1 MLKSDIIPKF
11 FKSEINMDL
20 MQDSI
25 DTHVF
30 FIYLFLSVMLVNFY
44 SVYNINNFVKLAK
57 RLKFL
62 TPLYHTLN
70 AIIIYTGT
78 IVAFYSKTFSFTIL
92 IMIAASIAV
101 MVLEIKRFKKMRVIK
116 VADEE
121 LQEEFLKFSR
131 KIYLIEI
138 IIIVSTYIISKIF

>member
-1 MLKSDIIPKF
+1 MLKFDIIAKF
-11 FKSEINMDL
+11 LKSEINMDF
-20 MQDSI
+20 SSSTI

-30 FIYLFLSVMLVNFY
+30 FVYLFISVMIINFY
-44 SVYNINNFVKLAK
+44 SVYNINNFIKLAK
-57 RLKFL
+57 RLKFF

-78 IVAFYSKTFSFTIL
+78 IVAFYQRTFSFTIF
-92 IMIAASIAV
+92 IMIAAAIAV

-116 VADEE
+116 SDDTQ
-121 LQEEFLKFSR
+121 LQEEFFKFSR

-138 IIIVSTYIISKIF
+138 VIIVLTYIISKIF

>member
-1 MLKSDIIPKF
+1 MA
-11 FKSEINMDL
+11 L

-30 FIYLFLSVMLVNFY
+30 FIYLFLSVMLINFY
-44 SVYNINNFVKLAK
+44 SVYNVNNFIKLAN

-78 IVAFYSKTFSFTIL
+78 IVAFYEKTFSFTIF

-116 VADEE
+116 SDDTEG
-121 LQEEFLKFSR
+121 QEDFFKFSR

-138 IIIVSTYIISKIF
+138 IIIVLTYIISKVF

>member
-30 FIYLFLSVMLVNFY
+30 FIYLFLSVMIVNFY
-44 SVYNINNFVKLAK
+44 SVYNINNFIKLAK
-57 RLKFL
+57 RLKYL

-78 IVAFYSKTFSFTIL
+78 IVAFYEKVFSFTIF

-101 MVLEIKRFKKMRVIK
+101 MVLEIKRF
-116 VADEE
+116 
-121 LQEEFLKFSR
+121 
-131 KIYLIEI
+131 
-138 IIIVSTYIISKIF
+138 

>member
-1 MLKSDIIPKF
+1 
-11 FKSEINMDL
+11 MDL

-30 FIYLFLSVMLVNFY
+30 FIYLFLSVMIVNFY
-44 SVYNINNFVKLAK
+44 SVYNINNFIKLAK
-57 RLKFL
+57 RLKYL

-78 IVAFYSKTFSFTIL
+78 IVAFYEKVFSFTIF

-138 IIIVSTYIISKIF
+138 IIIISTYIISKIF

>member
-30 FIYLFLSVMLVNFY
+30 FIYLFLSVMIVNFY
-44 SVYNINNFVKLAK
+44 SVYNINNFIKLAK
-57 RLKFL
+57 RLKYL

-78 IVAFYSKTFSFTIL
+78 IVAFYEKVFSFTIF

-138 IIIVSTYIISKIF
+138 IIIISTYIISKIF

>member
-1 MLKSDIIPKF
+1 
-11 FKSEINMDL
+11 MDL

-30 FIYLFLSVMLVNFY
+30 FIYIFISVMIINFY
-44 SVYNINNFVKLAK
+44 SVYNIGNFVKLAK

-70 AIIIYTGT
+70 AVIIYTGT
-78 IVAFYSKTFSFTIL
+78 IVAFYEKIFSFTIF

-116 VADEE
+116 VADIE

-138 IIIVSTYIISKIF
+138 VIIISTYIISKIF

>member
-30 FIYLFLSVMLVNFY
+30 FIYIFISVMIINFY
-44 SVYNINNFVKLAK
+44 SVYNIGNFVKLAK

-70 AIIIYTGT
+70 AVIIYTGT
-78 IVAFYSKTFSFTIL
+78 IVAFYEKIFSVTIF

-116 VADEE
+116 VADIE

-138 IIIVSTYIISKIF
+138 VIIISTYIISKIF

>member
-1 MLKSDIIPKF
+1 
-11 FKSEINMDL
+11 MDL
-20 MQDSI
+20 MHDAV
-25 DTHVF
+25 DTHIFLV
-30 FIYLFLSVMLVNFY
+30 YLFISVMIINFY
-44 SVYNINNFVKLAK
+44 SVYNLGNFIKLAK

-62 TPLYHTLN
+62 TPLYHVLN
-70 AIIIYTGT
+70 ATIIYTGT
-78 IVAFYSKTFSFTIL
+78 IVAFYHRTFSFTIL

-116 VADEE
+116 VADTQ

-138 IIIVSTYIISKIF
+138 VIIVLTYIISKIF

>member
-1 MLKSDIIPKF
+1 MA
-11 FKSEINMDL
+11 L

-30 FIYLFLSVMLVNFY
+30 FIYLFISVMLVNFY
-44 SVYNINNFVKLAK
+44 SVYNIGNFVKLAK

-78 IVAFYSKTFSFTIL
+78 IVAFYERTFSFTIF

-101 MVLEIKRFKKMRVIK
+101 MVLEIKRFKKMRIIK
-116 VADEE
+116 VTDVA

>member
-1 MLKSDIIPKF
+1 
-11 FKSEINMDL
+11 MDL

-30 FIYLFLSVMLVNFY
+30 FIYIFISVMIINFY
-44 SVYNINNFVKLAK
+44 SVYNIGNFVKLAK

-78 IVAFYSKTFSFTIL
+78 IVAFYEKIFSFTIL

-116 VADEE
+116 ADDIE
-121 LQEEFLKFSR
+121 LQEEFLKFSK

-138 IIIVSTYIISKIF
+138 VIIVFTYIISKIF

>member
-1 MLKSDIIPKF
+1 
-11 FKSEINMDL
+11 

-30 FIYLFLSVMLVNFY
+30 FIYLFLAVMIVNFY
-44 SVYNINNFVKLAK
+44 SVYNLDNFIKLAK

-78 IVAFYSKTFSFTIL
+78 IVAFYEKIFSFTIF

-116 VADEE
+116 VADVA
-121 LQEEFLKFSR
+121 LQEEFLKFSK

-138 IIIVSTYIISKIF
+138 IIVVSTYIISKIF

>member
-1 MLKSDIIPKF
+1 M
-11 FKSEINMDL
+11 
-20 MQDSI
+20 
-25 DTHVF
+25 
-30 FIYLFLSVMLVNFY
+30 
-44 SVYNINNFVKLAK
+44 AK

-70 AIIIYTGT
+70 AVIIYTGT
-78 IVAFYSKTFSFTIL
+78 IVAFYEKIFSFTIF

-116 VADEE
+116 VADIE

-138 IIIVSTYIISKIF
+138 VIIISTYIISKIF

>member
-20 MQDSI
+20 MSDSV
-25 DTHVF
+25 DAHLF
-30 FIYLFLSVMLVNFY
+30 FIYIFLTIMLVNLY
-44 SVYNINNFVKLAK
+44 SVYNVNSFIKLAK

-78 IVAFYSKTFSFTIL
+78 IVAFYAKTFSFTIL

-116 VADEE
+116 VADTK
-121 LQEEFLKFSR
+121 LQEEFLQFSK
-131 KIYLIEI
+131 KIYTIEI
-138 IIIVSTYIISKIF
+138 VIIVVTYIISKIF

>member
-1 MLKSDIIPKF
+1 
-11 FKSEINMDL
+11 MDL

-25 DTHVF
+25 NTHIF
-30 FIYLFLSVMLVNFY
+30 FIYLFLAVMVINFY
-44 SVYNINNFVKLAK
+44 SVYNINNFIKLAK

-78 IVAFYSKTFSFTIL
+78 IVAFYERTFSFTIF

-116 VADEE
+116 VADIE
-121 LQEEFLKFSR
+121 LQEDFLKFSR

-138 IIIVSTYIISKIF
+138 IIIVLTFILSKVF

>member
-20 MQDSI
+20 MSDSI
-25 DTHVF
+25 STHVF
-30 FIYLFLSVMLVNFY
+30 FIYIFLAIMLVNLY
-44 SVYNINNFVKLAK
+44 SVYNVNSFIKLAK

-116 VADEE
+116 VDDTN
-121 LQEEFLKFSR
+121 LQEEFVKFSK
-131 KIYLIEI
+131 KIYTIEI
-138 IIIVSTYIISKIF
+138 GILVFTYIISKIF

>member
-30 FIYLFLSVMLVNFY
+30 FIYIFISVMIINFY

-78 IVAFYSKTFSFTIL
+78 IVAFYEKIFSVTIF

-116 VADEE
+116 VADIE

-138 IIIVSTYIISKIF
+138 VIIISTYIISKIF

>member
-1 MLKSDIIPKF
+1 MT
-11 FKSEINMDL
+11 L

-30 FIYLFLSVMLVNFY
+30 FIYLFISVMLVNFY
-44 SVYNINNFVKLAK
+44 SVYNIGNFIKLAK

-78 IVAFYSKTFSFTIL
+78 IVAFYERTFSFTIF

-116 VADEE
+116 VTDVA

>member
-1 MLKSDIIPKF
+1 MA
-11 FKSEINMDL
+11 L

-30 FIYLFLSVMLVNFY
+30 FIYLFLSVMLINFY
-44 SVYNINNFVKLAK
+44 SVYNVNNFIKLAN

-78 IVAFYSKTFSFTIL
+78 IVAFYEKTFSFTIF

-116 VADEE
+116 SDDTEG
-121 LQEEFLKFSR
+121 QEDFFKFSR

-138 IIIVSTYIISKIF
+138 VIIVLTYIISKVF

>member
-1 MLKSDIIPKF
+1 MA
-11 FKSEINMDL
+11 L

-30 FIYLFLSVMLVNFY
+30 FIYLFISVMLVNFY
-44 SVYNINNFVKLAK
+44 SVYNIGNFVKLAK

-78 IVAFYSKTFSFTIL
+78 IVAFYERTFSFTIF

-101 MVLEIKRFKKMRVIK
+101 MVLEIKRFKKMRIIK
-116 VADEE
+116 VTDIT

>member
-30 FIYLFLSVMLVNFY
+30 FIYIFISVMIINFY
-44 SVYNINNFVKLAK
+44 SVYNIGNFVKLAK

-70 AIIIYTGT
+70 AVIIYTGT
-78 IVAFYSKTFSFTIL
+78 IVAFYEKIFSFTIF

-116 VADEE
+116 VADIE

-138 IIIVSTYIISKIF
+138 VIIISTYIISKIF

>member
-1 MLKSDIIPKF
+1 MA
-11 FKSEINMDL
+11 L

-30 FIYLFLSVMLVNFY
+30 FIYLFLAVMIVNFY
-44 SVYNINNFVKLAK
+44 SVYNLDNFIKLAK

-78 IVAFYSKTFSFTIL
+78 IVAFYEKIFSFTIF

-116 VADEE
+116 VADVA
-121 LQEEFLKFSR
+121 LQEEFLKFSK

-138 IIIVSTYIISKIF
+138 IIVVSTYIISKIF

>member
-1 MLKSDIIPKF
+1 
-11 FKSEINMDL
+11 MDL
-20 MQDSI
+20 MSDSI
-25 DTHVF
+25 STHVF
-30 FIYLFLSVMLVNFY
+30 FIYIFLAIMLVNLY
-44 SVYNINNFVKLAK
+44 SVYNVNSFIKLAK

-116 VADEE
+116 VDDTN
-121 LQEEFLKFSR
+121 LQEEFVKFSK
-131 KIYLIEI
+131 KIYTIEI
-138 IIIVSTYIISKIF
+138 GILVFTYIISKIF